1 LPNALTMPYAIR
13 LPRPDLMK
21 PPDSQNAIAISH
33 LRARAPRL

>member
-33 LRARAPRL
+33 LRPRAPRL